1 MLTKRQVYDKGVLV
15 DSQDLTID
23 DTVGNADT
31 LRTRADQSIAGLVQI
46 KNSTGT
52 LTGLQL
58 SNAVRLLATVLL
70 AILRLQLGRLD
81 DTDG

>member
-1 MLTKRQVYDKGVLV
+1 MRIETYKDGQLIATGDVA
-15 DSQDLTID
+15 QDLT
-23 DTVGNADT
+23 VVNADT
-31 LRTRADQSIAGLVQI
+31 LRTRADQSIAGLVLI
-46 KNSTGT
+46 KNSAGT

-70 AILRLQLGRLD
+70 AILRIQLGRLD